1 MAETKTF
8 KEWLDGVLPKITAAQ
23 EMLAKQ
29 LAPDVTSEQAT
40 DTEDAYR
47 EACDWLSEAN
57 SWLADIEYR
66 ELMAMD
72 RDHGTASERKI
83 ILNFKLKDVRM
94 LRDKLKGLSEA
105 LKSRMRRSQWI
116 S

>member
-8 KEWLDGVLPKITAAQ
+8 QEWLDGVLPKITAAQ

-47 EACDWLSEAN
+47 ESCDWLAEAN

-66 ELMAMD
+66 ELMALD
-72 RDHGTASERKI
+72 RNRGTASERKI
-83 ILNFKLKDVRM
+83 ILNYKLKDSRE
-94 LRDKLKGLSEA
+94 LRDKIKGLSEA
-105 LKSRMRRSQWI
+105 LKSRMRRAAWNT
-116 S
+116 